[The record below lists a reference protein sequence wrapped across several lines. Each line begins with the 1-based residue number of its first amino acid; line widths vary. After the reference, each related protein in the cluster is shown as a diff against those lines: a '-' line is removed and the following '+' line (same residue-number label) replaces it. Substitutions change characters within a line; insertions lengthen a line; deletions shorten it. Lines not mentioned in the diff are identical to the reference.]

1 MKLFRNI
8 KIKSNK
14 ITKLIAIIVAV
25 VATLMMIIP
34 SIQVSAAKYK
44 DINGHWAQKAIE
56 YLSDKGIISGYP
68 DGTFKPNNTIT
79 VQEFLKMVVVAKGY
93 ELPKTDSN
101 WLGWATKYAAAA
113 QINGLFNNSEFYYGS
128 DYIRPITRY
137 EMARIVARALKDE
150 QYPPVYSEFTAKIK
164 DYNKIPDNLK
174 EYVYIAF
181 VKGIISGFEDGEFKG
196 QQNATRA
203 QAAIMIQHL
212 IDKSSREYKVKYYG
226 TDPEND
232 YIEPWDL
239 IRKLI
244 EMELNGQADEVL
256 QYFTKESRSKFNIQT
271 GKDYLEGGYVSDNCI
286 AVPLS
291 EYIRQYHVFFSQPDH
306 GYEIKC
312 RIKYINENK
321 ITMQIQYYVIYSGEV
336 DKGDQHRIKHTMYK
350 IDGLWYVD
358 LQEEPMYLYEAFM
371 YDEGI

>member
-1 MKLFRNI
+1 MKLFR

-14 ITKLIAIIVAV
+14 ITKLIAIIVAA

-44 DINGHWAQKAIE
+44 DINGHWAQKAVE
-56 YLSDKGIISGYP
+56 YLSNKNIISGYP

-256 QYFTKESRSKFNIQT
+256 QYVTKESRSKFNIQT
-271 GKDYLEGGYVSDNCI
+271 GKDYLEGGYVENYGS
-286 AVPLS
+286 ARSLGKF
-291 EYIRQYHVFFSQPDH
+291 IRQYHVFFSQPDH
-306 GYEIKC
+306 GYEVKC
-312 RIKYINENK
+312 MPVYINENK
-321 ITMQIQYYVIYSGEV
+321 ISMKIQYYVVYSGEV
-336 DKGDQHRIKHTMYK
+336 STISQHKIKHTMYNV
-350 IDGLWYVD
+350 DGLWYVD
-358 LQEEPMYLYEAFM
+358 LQEEPLYLYESFD
-371 YDEGI
+371 YEEGI

>member
-1 MKLFRNI
+1 MKLYRSLNI
-8 KIKSNK
+8 QSNK
-14 ITKLIAIIVAV
+14 IIKLIAIIVAV

-44 DINGHWAQKAIE
+44 DINGHWAQKAVE
-56 YLSDKGIISGYP
+56 YLSNKNIISGYP

-256 QYFTKESRSKFNIQT
+256 QYITKESRNKFNIQT
-271 GKDYLEGGYVSDNCI
+271 GEKYLKGGYVSDNCI
-286 AVPLS
+286 AGSLG
-291 EYIRQYHVFFSQPDH
+291 EYIRKSNNVKKPGN
-306 GYEIKC
+306 GYEVKC
-312 RIKYINENK
+312 MPVYMNENK
-321 ITMQIQYYVIYSGEV
+321 ISMKIQYYVVYSGEV
-336 DKGDQHRIKHTMYK
+336 DKGDQHRIKHTMYRV
-350 IDGLWYVD
+350 DGLWYVD
-358 LQEEPMYLYEAFM
+358 LQEEPMYRYESFM

>member
-1 MKLFRNI
+1 MKLYRSLNI
-8 KIKSNK
+8 QSNK

-44 DINGHWAQKAIE
+44 DINGHWAQKAVE
-56 YLSDKGIISGYP
+56 YLSDKNIISGYP

-101 WLGWATKYAAAA
+101 WLGWATKYAGAA
-113 QINGLFNNSEFYYGS
+113 QINNLINNSEFYYGS

-212 IDKSSREYKVKYYG
+212 IDKSSRVYKVKYYG

-256 QYFTKESRSKFNIQT
+256 QYVTKESRNKFNIQT
-271 GKDYLEGGYVSDNCI
+271 GEKYLKGGYVENYGS
-286 AVPLS
+286 AGSLG
-291 EYIRQYHVFFSQPDH
+291 EYIRKSNNVKKPGN
-306 GYEIKC
+306 GYAVKC
-312 RIKYINENK
+312 MPVYINENK
-321 ITMQIQYYVIYSGEV
+321 ISMKIQYYDVYSGEV
-336 DKGDQHRIKHTMYK
+336 STISQHKIKHTMYK

-358 LQEEPMYLYEAFM
+358 LLEEPLYLYFDYE
-371 YDEGI
+371 EGI

>member
-14 ITKLIAIIVAV
+14 ITKLIAIIVAA

-56 YLSDKGIISGYP
+56 YLSDKNIISGYP

-212 IDKSSREYKVKYYG
+212 VDKSSRVYKVKYYG

-256 QYFTKESRSKFNIQT
+256 QYVTKESRSKFNIQT
-271 GKDYLEGGYVSDNCI
+271 GKDYLEGGYVSDDCV
-286 AVPLS
+286 ARALGK
-291 EYIRQYHVFFSQPDH
+291 YIRNSRTIKIPGN

-312 RIKYINENK
+312 MPMYINENK
-321 ITMQIQYYVIYSGEV
+321 ISMKIQYYEVYSGEV
-336 DKGDQHRIKHTMYK
+336 STISQHKIKHTMYNV
-350 IDGLWYVD
+350 DGLWYVD
-358 LQEEPMYLYEAFM
+358 LQEEPLYLYESFD
-371 YDEGI
+371 YEEGI